1 MDKKALRRLE
11 FPKILD
17 KLAGYARTSPGK
29 EVALNLKPIACVET
43 IKRLQDET
51 TEGTTL
57 FRLEPGADM
66 YGWFDI
72 RKGIT
77 RVRRGA
83 VLEAKEFYEIGQTIA
98 SSRRIKKFIL
108 DRQDRYPLLADLAS
122 GLESFATLE
131 KDILK
136 SISPSG
142 EVLDEASPALSQI
155 RRKSVRLQE
164 KIRERLEH
172 IIRSPQYMKY
182 LQDPIVTIREGRYVI
197 PVKQEYRSSVPGIIH
212 DQSAS
217 GATLFVE
224 PMGIVDSNNEV
235 RRLGAEEKLEIQ
247 RILKAF
253 SIRVQAIAESLD
265 NITKTLGYLDFI
277 MAKANLS
284 IELNASSP
292 LVSEGPSLD
301 LKRARHPLLTGKV
314 VPIDV
319 QIGRNFSMLIITG
332 PNTGGKTVAL
342 KTVGLLVLM
351 SQAGLHIPVEVG
363 TSVGVF
369 SRVYAD
375 IGDEQSIEQSLSTFS
390 SHMSN
395 IVEIISNACPESLVL
410 LDELGAGTDP
420 SEGSALA
427 RAILGKLNEMGA
439 KVIATTH
446 FTELK
451 NYAYT
456 TAGVE
461 NASVQFDLE
470 TLRPTYQLLTG
481 RPGSSNAFE
490 IANRLGVS
498 DRIIEKARGFLT
510 TEQLEMG
517 EITKRLEK
525 EYHEAEARNVMA
537 RGALQEAKK
546 DKDKYERLAQELRA
560 SRDKALQDAREK
572 ARKIVKES
580 EIKAEGIISELRSV
594 ITSGD
599 NRAKEAAIRKAREQ
613 IKVLKSNTVVKRE
626 RPDLGDHGGALDR
639 IIPGQEVFIPGLG
652 RQGRILEETRD
663 GEALVQVGIMKVNIP
678 LHDLKAPGRTEKK
691 KDGKTAFA
699 GIMAGKSQDVSA
711 ELDLRGQYADEAIS
725 SVEKYLDDAILAG
738 LKRAVLIHGK
748 GTGALRLA
756 VHDYLRKNPRVASYR
771 LGAQTEGGFG
781 VTVVELQ

>member
-1 MDKKALRRLE
+1 MDKKALGRLE

-29 EVALNLKPIACVET
+29 EAARSLKPITCVET

-66 YGWFDI
+66 YGWFDV
-72 RKGIT
+72 RQGIL
-77 RVRRGA
+77 RLRRGA
-83 VLEAKEFYEIGQTIA
+83 ALEAKELYEIGQTLA
-98 SSRRIKKFIL
+98 ASRRIRKFIL
-108 DRQDRYPLLADLAS
+108 DRQDRYPLLADLAA
-122 GLESFATLE
+122 GLEGFTTLE

-142 EVLDEASPALSQI
+142 EVLDEASPALFQI
-155 RRKSVRLQE
+155 RRKSIRLQE
-164 KIRERLEH
+164 RIKERLEH
-172 IIRSPQYMKY
+172 IIRSPQYIKY
-182 LQDPIVTIREGRYVI
+182 LQDPIVTIREGRYVV
-197 PVKQEYRSSVPGIIH
+197 PVKQEYRSSMPGIIH

-224 PMGIVDSNNEV
+224 PMGVVDSNNEV
-235 RRLGAEEKLEIQ
+235 RRLGVEEKQEIQ
-247 RILKAF
+247 RILKVF
-253 SIRVQAIAESLD
+253 SIRVEAIADSLD
-265 NITKTLGYLDFI
+265 NIVKILGYIDFI

-284 IELNASSP
+284 IELNAFSP
-292 LVSEGPSLD
+292 YVTAGSHLD
-301 LKRARHPLLTGKV
+301 LKRARHPLLAGKV

-319 QIGRNFSMLIITG
+319 QIGRKFSMLIITG

-351 SQAGLHIPVEVG
+351 SQAGLHIPVESG

-395 IVEIISNACPESLVL
+395 IVEIINNACPQSLVL

-420 SEGSALA
+420 AEGSALA
-427 RAILGKLNEMGA
+427 RAILEKLNNIGS

-446 FTELK
+446 YNELK

-461 NASVQFDLE
+461 NASVQFDLD
-470 TLRPTYQLLTG
+470 TLRPTYQLLIG

-490 IANRLGVS
+490 IASRLGVS
-498 DRIIEKARGFLT
+498 DSVIQAARGFLT
-510 TEQLEMG
+510 AAQIEMG
-517 EITKRLEK
+517 EITRRLEK
-525 EYHEAEARNVMA
+525 EYSEAEERNIKAGKALGEAR
-537 RGALQEAKK
+537 R
-546 DKDKYERLAQELRA
+546 DKEKYERLARELKA
-560 SRDKALQDAREK
+560 SRDKTLQDARDK
-572 ARKIVKES
+572 ARKIIKES
-580 EIKAEGIISELRSV
+580 EAEAEGIISRLRNE
-594 ITSGD
+594 IASGD
-599 NRAKEAAIRKAREQ
+599 NRAREAAIRQAREQ
-613 IKVLKSNTVVKRE
+613 IKLLKSKVAVKRE
-626 RPDLGDHGGALDR
+626 GPRMKGYGALKK
-639 IIPGQEVFIPGLG
+639 IVPGQEVYIPSLG
-652 RQGRILEETRD
+652 RKGRVLDKSRD
-663 GEALVQVGIMKVNIP
+663 GEVLVQVGIMKINIP
-678 LHDLKAPGRTEKK
+678 LRDLTAVEQTDSK
-691 KDGKTAFA
+691 KDGKTTYS
-699 GIMAGKSQDVSA
+699 GIMAGKSQDVST
-711 ELDLRGQYADEAIS
+711 ELDLRGQYTDEAIA

-756 VHDYLRKNPRVASYR
+756 VHDYLKKNPRVASFR
-771 LGAQTEGGFG
+771 LGAQAEGGFG